1 MSHAFKKILFGL
13 SLIILSVFTY
23 ILHYYIFRDTRD
35 IFFYMI
41 MDIAFMF
48 IQVLLVTL
56 ILQQFLEMR
65 EKQNRI
71 EKLNTII
78 GVFFSELGTDL
89 LSYYSDLDPN
99 LGTIKNELLI
109 SVQWT
114 DREFL
119 KAMNRLG
126 NYDYKVEPEKLD
138 LERLKQY
145 LREKRDFLLNMMEN
159 PNLMEHERFTE
170 LLRSVFHL
178 AEELKLRKA
187 ITELPCEDCDH
198 IAADIN
204 RSYRMLVREWISYMK
219 HLKDNF
225 PYLFSLA
232 MRTNP
237 FDQEASVIVNQGIH
251 PSGLSLSEAY
261 PQSVTAFINP
271 AAGYTKNT

>member
-1 MSHAFKKILFGL
+1 MSQASKKILFGL
-13 SLIILSVFTY
+13 SLIILSVLTY
-23 ILHYYIFRDTRD
+23 ILHYYIFKDARD
-35 IFFYMI
+35 IFFYMV
-41 MDIAFMF
+41 MDIAFLF

-89 LSYYSDLDPN
+89 LSYYSDLDPD
-99 LGTIKNELLI
+99 LGTIRNELII
-109 SVQWT
+109 SAQWT

-138 LERLKQY
+138 LEKLKQY
-145 LREKRDFLLNMMEN
+145 LIEKRDFLLIMMEN

-178 AEELKLRKA
+178 AEELKLRRTIA
-187 ITELPCEDCDH
+187 ELPCEDCDH

-219 HLKDNF
+219 HLKDNY

-251 PSGLSLSEAY
+251 PSGLPLSEAY
-261 PQSVTAFINP
+261 PQSVTALIKP